1 LGKGFCALEKKSK
14 FYLRWFSKKKEI
26 DATILL
32 ANDSVYVAS
41 MTMFFFLFGTICFS
55 QIHQPRTMHIKFA
68 QRHCNVHAQT
78 WKPYVHPGGI
88 GTRDL
93 LFWRRTR
100 WPL

>member
-1 LGKGFCALEKKSK
+1 LTLAKDQLTVYEWHSLFWEKAFAHWRKKANFICDGSQ
-14 FYLRWFSKKKEI
+14 KKKEI

-78 WKPYVHPGGI
+78 
-88 GTRDL
+88 
-93 LFWRRTR
+93 
-100 WPL
+100 